1 MPVLRPSGS
10 DFTSFVKAAAQ
21 YVPAG
26 RNAKP
31 SKSGGVPVALPGL
44 GAIVRTSQVGALAS
58 PTTSAVVINGVTP
71 PAGGGGPPPPPPPV
85 PPSITGLK
93 VWLDGSLPSSMTSNA
108 SSNVITW
115 SNLAGGVNATAVS
128 TSNRPTYVANAYNSL
143 GAVQFTVGSRITMG
157 PIAITSPSRCYL
169 LVLTTPVNSVSANK
183 ETPFLGDDIDRVSSL
198 QICAY
203 DHPNG
208 VEYYVPG
215 NFRQTETYGSFGNY
229 PRPNY
234 DSTPWMMSLHSTT
247 SPGSGLYFNGNVNR
261 ATLSNT
267 TFATG
272 TFTDFIGSTALNMN
286 QFNINEY
293 LIYDAN
299 ITSAQRQ
306 KAEGYLAWKWGL
318 QSALPS
324 NHLYKT
330 AAPTAA
336 S

>member
-58 PTTSAVVINGVTP
+58 PTTSAVVISGVT
-71 PAGGGGPPPPPPPV
+71 PPPPPPPAPPV
-85 PPSITGLK
+85 PLSIAGLK

-115 SNLAGGVNATAVS
+115 SNLAGSVNASAVS

-143 GAVQFTVGSRITMG
+143 GAVQFTPGSRITMG
-157 PIAITSPSRCYL
+157 PIAITSSSRCYL
-169 LVLTTPVNSVSANK
+169 AVLTTPVDAAAVNK
-183 ETPFLGDDIDRVSSL
+183 QTPFFGDDTDRSCNM

-208 VEYYVPG
+208 VEYYVPAS
-215 NFRQTETYGSFGNY
+215 FRQTETYTGQGAY

-234 DSTPWMMSLHSTT
+234 NTTPWLLSLHSTT
-247 SPGSGLYFNGNVNR
+247 STGSGLYFNGNVNR
-261 ATLSNT
+261 TTLSNT

-272 TFTDFIGSTALNMN
+272 TFTDFLGSANASLN